1 MQSMTEDLQAQ
12 VLGLPAED
20 RARMLE
26 LLIASLEPKTAAQQ
40 AWTELA
46 LKRREDVRA
55 GRTQVVPGDEAL
67 ARVRAS
73 LG

>member
-12 VLGLPAED
+12 SAGRPLKPGAH
-20 RARMLE
+20 AG

-55 GRTQVVPGDEAL
+55 GRTQLVPGDEAL